1 MGAAAR
7 KQLLEEFVQLQLVA
21 YENLFGAGK
30 QHFVLEQVERRWSW
44 FKRLLKY
51 VDSKFG
57 TIFPTHWRLPLRLC
71 LEFCERT
78 KMHLILLLTEMESAD
93 RTDVHALLKALQS
106 ALRFEQEMS
115 ERFHLLQ
122 ELEQSRLLEAAHA
135 KQMAE
140 ELRVQNRLKQND
152 KLMYIPTD
160 HTAINKEDETESGFL
175 SLAHSAILGG
185 ISGVFD
191 KFLGSYVLL
200 ERQNLEDMLQ
210 RLSQEED
217 TPAEGVGAASGGTY
231 GNIYGSSTA
240 MFVFIKQ
247 SIKRCT
253 ALTTGQTFL
262 SLSKEFKTCMI
273 QYVEMLMKRCPPA
286 VPLGGNL
293 VTYKLPPNGEMSLCY
308 LINTGEYCA
317 EVVPQLEQMVQAKI
331 QPTLS
336 AKVSFDTEVDA
347 FMDLVAHCIKVLVAG
362 IMDRLE
368 PSFRTMAGI
377 NWAGF
382 TSVGEESQ
390 YLHTCNAVLVDAI
403 PKIRET
409 LSASYFTNLC
419 NKIASEILARWA
431 SPAFPHSLL
440 CEADTASLLTSL
452 SVQVPGRD
460 REAEAHLGD
469 GHAAAAA
476 RHVQHEGC
484 AHATA
489 QPGQRQPLRRP
500 AQAPHCHVPEAG
512 EQQDR
517 AHRDDPEAGGH
528 SGGHAARTV
537 PHHVARGAARR
548 PAAADGA
555 QGHEAQRPAGD
566 PGDVGP
572 VRGWQDAEQDRAHH
586 LRGGG

>member
-1 MGAAAR
+1 MLQLTIHPSQVVDALGATAR
-7 KQLLEEFVQLQLVA
+7 KQLLEEFVQMQLVA
-21 YENLFGAGK
+21 YENLFGAGN
-30 QHFVLEQVERRWSW
+30 QHFVLDQVERRWSW

-57 TIFPTHWRLPLRLC
+57 SIFPTHWRLPLRLC

-78 KMHLILLLTEMESAD
+78 KMHLVLLLTDMESSD

-115 ERFHLLQ
+115 ERFNLLQ
-122 ELEQSRLLEAAHA
+122 ELQQSQENEAAQA
-135 KQMAE
+135 RLFAE
-140 ELRVQNRLKQND
+140 ELRLQNRLKQCD

-160 HTAINKEDETESGFL
+160 HTAINKDEETESGFL
-175 SLAHSAILGG
+175 SLANSAILGG

-200 ERQNLEDMLQ
+200 ERQNLEDMLL

-217 TPAEGVGAASGGTY
+217 TTAEGVGASGGSTY

-262 SLSKEFKTCMI
+262 SLSREFKTCMI
-273 QYVEMLMKRCPPA
+273 QYVEMLMRRCPPA
-286 VPLGGNL
+286 VPVGGNL
-293 VTYKLPPNGEMSLCY
+293 VTFRLPPNGELSMCY

-331 QPTLS
+331 HPTLVS
-336 AKVSFDTEVDA
+336 KVSFDTEVDA

-362 IMDRLE
+362 ILDRLD
-368 PSFRTMAGI
+368 PSFRTMAAI

-382 TSVGEESQ
+382 ASVGEESQ

-419 NKIASEILARWA
+419 NKIASEILAR
-431 SPAFPHSLL
+431 
-440 CEADTASLLTSL
+440 
-452 SVQVPGRD
+452 
-460 REAEAHLGD
+460 
-469 GHAAAAA
+469 
-476 RHVQHEGC
+476 C
-484 AHATA
+484 AT
-489 QPGQRQPLRRP
+489 P
-500 AQAPHCHVPEAG
+500 
-512 EQQDR
+512 
-517 AHRDDPEAGGH
+517 
-528 SGGHAARTV
+528 
-537 PHHVARGAARR
+537 
-548 PAAADGA
+548 
-555 QGHEAQRPAGD
+555 
-566 PGDVGP
+566 
-572 VRGWQDAEQDRAHH
+572 
-586 LRGGG
+586 